1 MLSLTNVLLSY
12 HIKCFL
18 QDQQSIISTNF
29 LYYSYHSNVFLIISR
44 HPSFTMLLSCSI
56 MAQIKDCFNVSITIL
71 ERIMSILDK
80 SKKMNNVNNIIIFI
94 LSTIVL
100 YFFIINYGEK
110 ETDKDAVN
118 LGAFLYKYKTDL
130 EWNINDKI
138 LKLKK
143 TDANGDSIEIMEIT
157 EFESLTSIS
166 FNKEGLTAKLNNKT
180 INSLM
185 LSYPLSSDIKEIRQ
199 KVIELD
205 NSFQTNKEFL
215 LSYGEK
221 VYPYNINIC
230 DTNYE
235 ITLFGLKNCNQ
246 PNKIQA
252 LIDSKT
258 NSISLVINLYPD
270 WQSFKFE
277 EYMNYF
283 KHGIEAKIKN
293 YKEISEIIKDKYINE
308 LYRKNII
315 AINKENN
322 EIKVIDDNKT
332 IEKKTIKEL
341 SFDLWVD
348 RKDIDK
354 YIDKDFN
361 NDIDL
366 YILTSSELEDIEKDL
381 NYIIEKI

>member
-1 MLSLTNVLLSY
+1 M
-12 HIKCFL
+12 F
-18 QDQQSIISTNF
+18 F
-29 LYYSYHSNVFLIISR
+29 IISR

-80 SKKMNNVNNIIIFI
+80 SKKMNNVNNIIIFF

-143 TDANGDSIEIMEIT
+143 TDANGASIEIMEIT
-157 EFESLTSIS
+157 EFESLTSIN

-205 NSFQTNKEFL
+205 NSFQTNKDFL

-348 RKDIDK
+348 RREIDK